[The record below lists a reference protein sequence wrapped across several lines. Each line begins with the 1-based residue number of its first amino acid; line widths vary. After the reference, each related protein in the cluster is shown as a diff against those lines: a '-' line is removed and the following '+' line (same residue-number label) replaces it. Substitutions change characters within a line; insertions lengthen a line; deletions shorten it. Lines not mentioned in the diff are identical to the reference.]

1 MRSCNERESETRI
14 SRGDPLGRPASLPTE
29 KIYNIPNRAIQRIAP
44 TPMPTN
50 PEERLQKIIAKAGI
64 ASRRAA
70 EQLIL
75 EGQVKVNG
83 KVVTELGT
91 KANVATDRITVGNKT
106 IKAALLETTVLLL
119 NKPKGYI
126 TTRDD
131 PQNRPTVMDLIP
143 VRYRNLHPVGRL
155 DGDTSGVLLLTDDG
169 ELTQLLTH
177 PSHNIEKVY
186 AARVRGEVSPE
197 NLRKLIEGVRIEINE
212 KWVIAKAKRAR
223 VAAKTD
229 KNSLIEVTLQE
240 GKNRQVRRM
249 LEAIGHPVSALRRT
263 HFAGIEVEELRSG
276 MYRELLPTEVK
287 QLKKRAKGK

>member
-1 MRSCNERESETRI
+1 L
-14 SRGDPLGRPASLPTE
+14 SRKKKQSTNSSIA
-29 KIYNIPNRAIQRIAP
+29 KIPIIKGIFSSIKVLF
-44 TPMPTN
+44 MPPN

-64 ASRRAA
+64 ASRRGA

-83 KVVTELGT
+83 KIVTELGT
-91 KANVATDRITVGNKT
+91 KADIATDRITVGNKT
-106 IKAALLETTVLLL
+106 IKPALLETTVLLL

-177 PSHNIEKVY
+177 PSHNIEKIY
-186 AARVRGEVSPE
+186 AARVRGEVPPE
-197 NLRKLIEGVRIEINE
+197 KLQKLIEGVRIEINE

-223 VAAKTD
+223 VIAKTD
-229 KNSLIEVTLQE
+229 KNSLVEVTLQE

-249 LEAIGHPVSALRRT
+249 LEAVGHPVSALRRT
-263 HFAGIEVEELRSG
+263 HFAGIETEELRSG
-276 MYRELLPTEVK
+276 MYRELLPAEVK
-287 QLKKRAKGK
+287 QLKKRAGKK

>member
-1 MRSCNERESETRI
+1 
-14 SRGDPLGRPASLPTE
+14 
-29 KIYNIPNRAIQRIAP
+29 
-44 TPMPTN
+44 MPTN
-50 PEERLQKIIAKAGI
+50 TEERLQKIIAKAGI
-64 ASRRAA
+64 ASRRGA

-83 KVVTELGT
+83 VVVTELGT
-91 KANVATDRITVGNKT
+91 KADVATDRITVGNKT
-106 IKAALLETTVLLL
+106 IKSVLLETTVLLL

-143 VRYRNLHPVGRL
+143 VRYRNLHPIGRL

-197 NLRKLIEGVRIEINE
+197 NLRKLIDGVRIEINE
-212 KWVIAKAKRAR
+212 KWVVAKAKRAR

-229 KNSLIEVTLQE
+229 KNCLVEVTLQE

-249 LEAIGHPVSALRRT
+249 LEAVGHPVSALRRT
-263 HFAGIEVEELRSG
+263 HFAGIETEELRSG
-276 MYRELLPTEVK
+276 MYRELLTAEVK
-287 QLKKRAKGK
+287 QLKKRAGKK